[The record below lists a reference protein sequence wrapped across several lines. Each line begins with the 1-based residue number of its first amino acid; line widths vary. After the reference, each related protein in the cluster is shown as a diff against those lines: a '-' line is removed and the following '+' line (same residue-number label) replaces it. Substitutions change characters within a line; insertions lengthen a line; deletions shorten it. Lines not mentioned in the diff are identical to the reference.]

1 MDFEKKV
8 PEWDNVGAEPDAQ
21 MKKEGFKAGY
31 KPPAAYFNWFFN
43 RIAAAVKE
51 LQEKAGSKIDDKLD
65 ASGGDISDTVIK
77 VAKESEEEYPVPA
90 AGDSAKTA
98 LGKVQKFF
106 ADIRNWM
113 TGVCL
118 LGQIVNNCV
127 TDNAKLPLSA
137 AQGKVLMDLYN
148 VLNTNDQNIKKQL
161 NGWRFETT
169 VNIADFNQ
177 TGISGVNR
185 VLIGIINLTGYI
197 SFDINWIRLQFQCT
211 GDDAVYCRTIY
222 GKHTSAKWIKIA

>member
-21 MKKEGFKAGY
+21 LKKEGFKAGY

-43 RIAAAVKE
+43 RISEVAKE
-51 LQEKAGSKIDDKLD
+51 LQEKAGNEIDNKPD
-65 ASGGDISDTVIK
+65 ASGGDISDTVITS
-77 VAKESEEEYPVPA
+77 AEEPTAEYPVPA
-90 AGDSAKTA
+90 AGDSTKVF
-98 LGKVQKFF
+98 LGKTRKFF
-106 ADIRNWM
+106 SDIKNWM

-148 VLNTNDQNIKKQL
+148 VLNTKATTFVGSAHRLHIRSGDNGLKNIYL
-161 NGWRFETT
+161 DVYDGNGK
-169 VNIADFNQ
+169 
-177 TGISGVNR
+177 GSS
-185 VLIGIINLTGYI
+185 I
-197 SFDINWIRLQFQCT
+197 SFLSDGEKAISYSVNGEVVW
-211 GDDAVYCRTIY
+211 
-222 GKHTSAKWIKIA
+222 KIKL